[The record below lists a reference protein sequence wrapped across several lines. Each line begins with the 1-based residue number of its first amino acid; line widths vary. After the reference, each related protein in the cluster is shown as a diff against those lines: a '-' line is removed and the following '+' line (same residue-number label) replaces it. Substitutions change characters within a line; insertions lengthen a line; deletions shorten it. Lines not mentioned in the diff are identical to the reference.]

1 MRDVY
6 DLWETYDDNQNRL
19 LKELPICAD
28 CGEYIQDDHYYLIN
42 DEVIC
47 PECIETY
54 RVDVMLD

>member
-1 MRDVY
+1 MMDLY

-28 CGEYIQDDHYYLIN
+28 CGEYVQDDHYYLIN
-42 DEVIC
+42 GEVIC
-47 PECIETY
+47 PECIEAY

>member
-1 MRDVY
+1 MMDVY
-6 DLWETYDDNQNRL
+6 DLWESYDSEQNER

-28 CGEYIQDDHYYLIN
+28 CGEYVQDDHYYMIN

-47 PECIETY
+47 PECIEAY